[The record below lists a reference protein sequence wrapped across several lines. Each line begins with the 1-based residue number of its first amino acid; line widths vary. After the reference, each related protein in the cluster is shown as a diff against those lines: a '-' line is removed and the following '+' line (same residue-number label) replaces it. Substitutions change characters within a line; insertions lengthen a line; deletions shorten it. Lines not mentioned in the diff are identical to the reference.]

1 MRRVRRAMIVGML
14 VGMMIS
20 TPMAVYGQ
28 EAAAAEAGRSAKL
41 ELGYVPPDAALGVVA
56 QPRRVLTA
64 PDMEMLPIEVITAA
78 GKQHLGFDPAEVE
91 QVVLVALAPVL
102 GMPPQVGVAIRF
114 ANPVCQDGVLPMLA
128 QVTVPA
134 DLDGKPYR
142 RGANPMMPSIFQPD
156 GRTLL
161 VAHDELLRKMLA
173 NHAKPA
179 PGPVSRLL
187 GKMEGP
193 PDVAA
198 VLYFDPIR
206 DLVSMAVRQAPL
218 PPPLAGVEKIP
229 ELVSSVEAQATF
241 LGENA
246 MSLTVRARDEA
257 AAKELEATIDRLMA
271 EARRAI
277 DAEMAKE
284 AARSDDPVQ
293 RAANQY
299 SRRLADRMLTSVRPQ
314 RTGDSLT
321 LAARGQGQSQ
331 VAVIGVLVALLLPA
345 VQAAREAARRSQS
358 ANNLKQ
364 LGLGL
369 MNYETTYLTFPARA
383 SFDKEGKPLLSWR
396 VHLLPFIE
404 ELPLYKEFHLD
415 EPWDSP
421 HNRQLIAKMPAI
433 YRNPSSP
440 AKPGTTDYL
449 GVLGEGLFFEGS
461 KGRRMQDLAD
471 GAANTIAVVEVDPD
485 RAVVWT
491 KPDDW
496 QFDPKRPLSG
506 LGKAHPGGFQALS
519 ADCSVRFI
527 SAAIDPKVFRDL
539 LTIAGGREE

>member
-20 TPMAVYGQ
+20 TPIMVYGQ
-28 EAAAAEAGRSAKL
+28 EAAAAKGGHSAKL
-41 ELGYVPPDAALGVVA
+41 DLGYVPPDAALGVVA

-102 GMPPQVGVAIRF
+102 GMPPQAGVAIRF
-114 ANPVCQDGVLPMLA
+114 ANPVRQDGVLPMLA
-128 QVTVPA
+128 EVTVPA

-142 RGANPMMPSIFQPD
+142 RGTNPMVPSIFQPD

-241 LGENA
+241 LGASA

-284 AARSDDPVQ
+284 AARTDDPIQ
-293 RAANQY
+293 RAASQY
-299 SRRLADRMLTSVRPQ
+299 SKRLTDRMLASVRPQ

-331 VAVIGVLVALLLPA
+331 VAVIGVLAALLLPA

-369 MNYETTYLTFPARA
+369 LNYESARRTFPARA
-383 SFDKEGKPLLSWR
+383 SFDKEGHPLLSWR
-396 VHLLPFIE
+396 VHVLPYIE
-404 ELPLYKEFHLD
+404 ELALYKEFHLD
-415 EPWDSP
+415 EPWDSS

-449 GVLGEGLFFEGS
+449 GVSGEGLFFDGS
-461 KGRRMQDLAD
+461 KGRRMADLSR
-471 GAANTIAVVEVDPD
+471 GAANTILVLEVDPD

-491 KPDDW
+491 KPHDW

-506 LGKAHPGGFQALS
+506 LGKAHPGAFSALF
-519 ADCSVRFI
+519 ADGSVRII
-527 SAAIDPKVFRDL
+527 SATMDPKMFRDL